1 MQVQQFK
8 RLAQMADKVFDRAF
22 NKALE
27 VQKREEE
34 KAQARRPPTQQ
45 EIEAA
50 EQKALREEAM
60 PMSTRDAIKRMMLAD
75 KDKDY
80 FRQVVPTV
88 QLRGMVPLHTLP
100 DFTAQYTACDVI
112 NALLSVRNRM
122 YLQCRGE
129 LGKT

>member
-1 MQVQQFK
+1 MQVQQFEQ
-8 RLAQMADKVFDRAF
+8 LAPMADKVFDRAF

-80 FRQVVPTV
+80 FRQDVPQV
-88 QLRGMVPLHTLP
+88 ICEAQRDGMSVAFFKILR
-100 DFTAQYTACDVI
+100 AQ
-112 NALLSVRNRM
+112 
-122 YLQCRGE
+122 
-129 LGKT
+129 

>member
-1 MQVQQFK
+1 
-8 RLAQMADKVFDRAF
+8 MADKIFDRAF

-34 KAQARRPPTQQ
+34 KVQAWRPPTQQ

-60 PMSTRDAIKRMMLAD
+60 PMSTQDAIKRMMLAD

-80 FRQVVPTV
+80 FRQTL
-88 QLRGMVPLHTLP
+88 QLARRK
-100 DFTAQYTACDVI
+100 AKRI
-112 NALLSVRNRM
+112 
-122 YLQCRGE
+122 
-129 LGKT
+129 

>member
-80 FRQVVPTV
+80 FRQEMPVVKC
-88 QLRGMVPLHTLP
+88 
-100 DFTAQYTACDVI
+100 TAQRDGMGAHVFMITAHDTVC
-112 NALLSVRNRM
+112 NFKFACL
-122 YLQCRGE
+122 
-129 LGKT
+129 